1 MREAPVHP
9 WGAADC
15 LSLAAAPTFAVMA
28 LLTAVLGGGPLAML
42 CGADASPLTG
52 MIPMYLLMS
61 AFHTAPWLRLLCR
74 ERSWSSGPRA
84 SGSLKIIA
92 DGAGDGCHFIYL
104 PRLTGEVARR
114 AGGGKP
120 QSNC

>member
-1 MREAPVHP
+1 MAKPCTL
-9 WGAADC
+9 GAAEF

-61 AFHTAPWLRLLCR
+61 AFHTAPWLRLL
-74 ERSWSSGPRA
+74 SNSSPPLG
-84 SGSLKIIA
+84 
-92 DGAGDGCHFIYL
+92 
-104 PRLTGEVARR
+104 GEAR
-114 AGGGKP
+114 
-120 QSNC
+120 